1 METGILHTHHL
12 IVVIYTLFVLLNF
25 IVVIAKRRNALLAI
39 KAKTRIIR
47 VIFEVLLLGTGIFL
61 MVKSPA
67 GLSEYI
73 FVKWIALI
81 LGVVFFIV
89 GTKKMNSILMF
100 FSTLMFVY
108 AYFLGST
115 RDIMLK
121 PEAMRVHDA
130 YLAAPDEQT
139 KGKDIYTIACLRCHG
154 EDGKAGFRKAK
165 NLAISELNDDAIA
178 GYIKMGRGI
187 MPSYHY
193 MKEEEVQVL
202 VKYINHIRNLDRK

>member
-1 METGILHTHHL
+1 METGILHSHHL
-12 IVVIYTLFVLLNF
+12 VVVIYTLFVLLNF
-25 IVVIAKRRNALLAI
+25 IVVLAKRRNALLAI

-67 GLSEYI
+67 GLSDYI
-73 FVKWIALI
+73 IVKWVALI
-81 LGVVFFIV
+81 LGIVFFII
-89 GTKKMNSILMF
+89 GTKKMNAVLMF
-100 FSTLMFVY
+100 LSTLMFVY
-108 AYFLGST
+108 TYFLGST
-115 RDIMLK
+115 RDIILK
-121 PEAMRVHDA
+121 PEEMRVHEA

-165 NLAISELNDDAIA
+165 NLAISELNNDAIA

-187 MPSYHY
+187 MPSYSY
-193 MKEEEVQVL
+193 MKEEEIQVL
-202 VKYINHIRNLDRK
+202 VQYVNSLKDLDKK